1 MLDSIKQT
9 KERINALEVKVS
21 GKLDEFLSPV
31 NNYFTR
37 FTKKGLSSISRNG
50 IPDDSDYDFEAVES
64 EEEEVQSRTKLEI
77 RNVTKVFGDKPSLGI
92 RLFEEGLSKEEVLE
106 RSGQVVGVYDAN
118 LEVKEG
124 EIFVLMGLSGSGK
137 STLIR
142 CINRLVKPTSG
153 EIILDGNDLLKLDAD
168 QLREVR
174 RKEISMVFQRFGLLP
189 HRSIIENV
197 AFGLEVRGMDEVECV
212 RSAERSIKLVGLA
225 GYENSLPE
233 ELSGGMQ
240 QRVGLAR
247 ALANDPG
254 ILLMDEPFSALDPLI
269 RRDMQDELI
278 DIQERLKK
286 TIIFVT
292 HDLDE
297 ALKIGDRI
305 AIMNAGRIV
314 QVGTAEEIL
323 TDPADD
329 YVTNFV
335 SGVDRSKVLTA
346 ESVMGKPDPV
356 VYMGQGPRT
365 AMVLMKDSGKE
376 SIFVVDKGK
385 KFRGIVFS
393 DDCLDAAKKKET
405 LADILEEDIPRIP
418 PDTNVQD
425 IIPILVTT
433 DHPLPVVNENNKLV
447 GIIMPGSVLGALTYE
462 EVDTNGVL
470 S

>member
-1 MLDSIKQT
+1 
-9 KERINALEVKVS
+9 
-21 GKLDEFLSPV
+21 
-31 NNYFTR
+31 
-37 FTKKGLSSISRNG
+37 
-50 IPDDSDYDFEAVES
+50 
-64 EEEEVQSRTKLEI
+64 
-77 RNVTKVFGDKPSLGI
+77 
-92 RLFEEGLSKEEVLE
+92 
-106 RSGQVVGVYDAN
+106 
-118 LEVKEG
+118 
-124 EIFVLMGLSGSGK
+124 
-137 STLIR
+137 
-142 CINRLVKPTSG
+142 
-153 EIILDGNDLLKLDAD
+153 
-168 QLREVR
+168 
-174 RKEISMVFQRFGLLP
+174 
-189 HRSIIENV
+189 
-197 AFGLEVRGMDEVECV
+197 
-212 RSAERSIKLVGLA
+212 
-225 GYENSLPE
+225 
-233 ELSGGMQ
+233 
-240 QRVGLAR
+240 
-247 ALANDPG
+247 
-254 ILLMDEPFSALDPLI
+254 
-269 RRDMQDELI
+269 
-278 DIQERLKK
+278 
-286 TIIFVT
+286 
-292 HDLDE
+292 
-297 ALKIGDRI
+297 
-305 AIMNAGRIV
+305 MNAGRIV

>member
-1 MLDSIKQT
+1 MLDSIKRT
-9 KERINALEVKVS
+9 RERINALEVRVS
-21 GKLDEFLSPV
+21 NKLDEVLEPV
-31 NNYFTR
+31 NER
-37 FTKKGLSSISRNG
+37 FSRLTKKGMSTISRNG
-50 IPDDSDYDFEAVES
+50 IPDESDFEIEAVES
-64 EEEEVQSRTKLEI
+64 DVTVEERTKLEI
-77 RNVTKVFGDKPSLGI
+77 KNVTKVFGDKPSVGV

-106 RSGQVVGVYDAN
+106 KSGQVVGVYDAN

-142 CINRLVKPTSG
+142 CINRLVKPTTG
-153 EIILDGNDLLKLDAD
+153 EIIMDGDDLLTLDSE

-174 RKEISMVFQRFGLLP
+174 RKNISMVFQRFGLLP
-189 HRSIIENV
+189 HRTVLENV
-197 AFGLEVRGMDEVECV
+197 AFGLEVRGMDETECL
-212 RSAERSIKLVGLA
+212 RSAERSIKLVGLG
-225 GYENSLPE
+225 GYENSVPA

-247 ALANDPG
+247 ALANDPS

-305 AIMNAGRIV
+305 ALMNAGRIV
-314 QVGTAEEIL
+314 QIGTAEEIL

-329 YVTNFV
+329 YVANFV

-425 IIPILVTT
+425 IIPILVST

-447 GIIMPGSVLGALTYE
+447 GIIMPGSVLGALSYE
-462 EVDTNGVL
+462 EVNTSGDL